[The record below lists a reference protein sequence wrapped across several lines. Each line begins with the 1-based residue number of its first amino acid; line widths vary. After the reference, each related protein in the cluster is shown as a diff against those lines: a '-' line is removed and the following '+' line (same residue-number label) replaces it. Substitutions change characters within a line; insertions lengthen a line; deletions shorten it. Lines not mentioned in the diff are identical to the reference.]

1 MICLVQMQL
10 IYDSAAFWFVGK
22 ALPGPGEVFLCLFT
36 QSDLG
41 AAGPRRFPYFFH
53 PGPDLQASVLRAHT
67 LVWAQSHILHR
78 VAVILWM
85 PWTTSLTFTGLKPF
99 SEAPREIPWAACH
112 IDSAAHSPASSSSSL
127 QLLLRHSQGMEGEPK
142 ELLLIQCGLALHRV
156 CEHRNELLVYATWMN
171 LKITMLSEWSPSI

>member
-10 IYDSAAFWFVGK
+10 IYGSAGFWFVGK
-22 ALPGPGEVFLCLFT
+22 ALRGPGEVFLCLFT

-67 LVWAQSHILHR
+67 LVWAQPHILYR

-85 PWTTSLTFTGLKPF
+85 PWAMSLTFCGLKPF
-99 SEAPREIPWAACH
+99 SEAPREIP
-112 IDSAAHSPASSSSSL
+112 PSSL
-127 QLLLRHSQGMEGEPK
+127 SR
-142 ELLLIQCGLALHRV
+142 
-156 CEHRNELLVYATWMN
+156 
-171 LKITMLSEWSPSI
+171 

>member
-1 MICLVQMQL
+1 MQL
-10 IYDSAAFWFVGK
+10 IYGSAGFWFVGK

-67 LVWAQSHILHR
+67 LVWAQPHILYR

-85 PWTTSLTFTGLKPF
+85 PWATSLTFCGLNPFQKPSGRF
-99 SEAPREIPWAACH
+99 PQQPVPWTLPPTAQPAAQRLPH
-112 IDSAAHSPASSSSSL
+112 LHSSSCSAIPRGWREN
-127 QLLLRHSQGMEGEPK
+127 Q
-142 ELLLIQCGLALHRV
+142 
-156 CEHRNELLVYATWMN
+156 RNCY
-171 LKITMLSEWSPSI
+171 